1 MSLPLNMSTDAS
13 DKYQAARYN
22 MVEQQ
27 VRPWNLGN
35 EQVLELIGTMRRE
48 EFVPDGLQ
56 EMAFMDI
63 ELPLLGEDGEVAV
76 ANGHCMLP
84 PRVEARILQ
93 DLELKPSDNVLEI
106 GTGSGYMAALMSR
119 LAKQV
124 TTIEIEPALVELARA
139 NLHRANIKNVDVV
152 LDDGSNVK
160 AIGGSYD
167 VIVLSGSVYEVPQAL
182 LDKLNDGGRLIAF
195 TGDLPMMRTT
205 LYTRHGNKFEA
216 SRPWDIVVARLK
228 GFPEAERFKF

>member
-1 MSLPLNMSTDAS
+1 MSLPLNMSTNGS
-13 DKYQAARYN
+13 DKYLAARYN

-27 VRPWNLGN
+27 VRPWSLGD

-48 EFVPDGLQ
+48 EFVPEGLQ

-63 ELPLLGEDGEVAV
+63 ELPLLGDDGEVAV

-84 PRVEARILQ
+84 PRVEARVLQ
-93 DLELKPSDNVLEI
+93 DLKLKLTDNVLEI
-106 GTGSGYMAALMSR
+106 GAGSGYMAALMSR

-139 NLHRANIKNVDVV
+139 NLHRAHIKNVDVV

-160 AIGGSYD
+160 AIGGTYD
-167 VIVLSGSVYEVPQAL
+167 VIVLSGSVHEVPAAL
-182 LDKLNDGGRLIAF
+182 LEKLNDGGRLIAF
-195 TGDLPMMRTT
+195 TGNLPMMRTT
-205 LYTRHGNKFEA
+205 LYTRNGNRMEMTQ
-216 SRPWDIVVARLK
+216 PWDIVVARLK
-228 GFPEAERFKF
+228 GFPEAARFKF

>member
-1 MSLPLNMSTDAS
+1 MSLPLNMSTNGS
-13 DKYQAARYN
+13 DKYLAARYN

-27 VRPWNLGN
+27 VRPWSLGD

-48 EFVPDGLQ
+48 EFVPEGLQ

-63 ELPLLGEDGEVAV
+63 ELPLLGDDGEVAV

-84 PRVEARILQ
+84 PRVEARVLQ
-93 DLELKPSDNVLEI
+93 DLKLKLTDNVLEI
-106 GTGSGYMAALMSR
+106 GAGSGYMAALMSR

-139 NLHRANIKNVDVV
+139 NLHRAHIKNVDVV

-160 AIGGSYD
+160 AIGGTYD
-167 VIVLSGSVYEVPQAL
+167 VIVLSGSVHEVPPAL
-182 LDKLNDGGRLIAF
+182 LEKLNDGGRLIAF
-195 TGDLPMMRTT
+195 TGNLPMMRTT
-205 LYTRHGNKFEA
+205 LYTRNGNRMEMTQ
-216 SRPWDIVVARLK
+216 PWDIVVARLK
-228 GFPEAERFKF
+228 GFPEAPRFKF

>member
-1 MSLPLNMSTDAS
+1 MSLPLNMSTNAS

-27 VRPWNLGN
+27 VRPWSLGD
-35 EQVLELIGTMRRE
+35 EQVLELIVTMRRE
-48 EFVPDGLQ
+48 DFVPQGLQ
-56 EMAFMDI
+56 DMAFMDI
-63 ELPLLGEDGEVAV
+63 ELPLLGDDGEVAV

-84 PRVEARILQ
+84 PRVEARVLQ
-93 DLELKPSDNVLEI
+93 DIKLKLTDNVLEI
-106 GTGSGYMAALMSR
+106 GAGSGYMAALMSR

-160 AIGGSYD
+160 AIGGTYD
-167 VIVLSGSVYEVPQAL
+167 VIVLSGSVHEVPPAL
-182 LDKLNDGGRLIAF
+182 LEKLNDGGRLIAF
-195 TGDLPMMRTT
+195 TGNLPMMRTT
-205 LYTRHGNKFEA
+205 LFTRQGN
-216 SRPWDIVVARLK
+216 RMVMTQPWDIVVARLK
-228 GFPEAERFKF
+228 GFPEATRFKF

>member
-1 MSLPLNMSTDAS
+1 MSLPLNMSTNGS

-27 VRPWNLGN
+27 VRPWSLGDA
-35 EQVLELIGTMRRE
+35 QVLELIGTMRRE
-48 EFVPDGLQ
+48 DFVPQGLQ
-56 EMAFMDI
+56 DMAFMDI
-63 ELPLLGEDGEVAV
+63 ELPLLGDDGEVAV

-84 PRVEARILQ
+84 PRVEARVLQ
-93 DLELKPSDNVLEI
+93 DIKLKLTDNVLEI
-106 GTGSGYMAALMSR
+106 GAGSGYMAALMSR

-160 AIGGSYD
+160 AIGGTYD
-167 VIVLSGSVYEVPQAL
+167 VIVLSGSVHEVPPAL
-182 LDKLNDGGRLIAF
+182 LEKLNDGGRLIAF
-195 TGDLPMMRTT
+195 TGNLPMMRTT
-205 LYTRHGNKFEA
+205 LFTRNGN
-216 SRPWDIVVARLK
+216 SMVMTQPWDIVVARLK
-228 GFPEAERFKF
+228 GFAEASRFKF

>member
-1 MSLPLNMSTDAS
+1 MSLPLNMSTTSS

-27 VRPWNLGN
+27 VRPWSLGDA
-35 EQVLELIGTMRRE
+35 QVLELIGTMRRE
-48 EFVPDGLQ
+48 DFVPQGLQ
-56 EMAFMDI
+56 DMAFMDI
-63 ELPLLGEDGEVAV
+63 ELPLLGDDGEVAV

-84 PRVEARILQ
+84 PRVEARVLQ
-93 DLELKPSDNVLEI
+93 DIKLKLTDNVLEI
-106 GTGSGYMAALMSR
+106 GAGSGYMAALMSR

-160 AIGGSYD
+160 AIGGTYD
-167 VIVLSGSVYEVPQAL
+167 VIVLSGSVHEVPAAL
-182 LDKLNDGGRLIAF
+182 LEKLNDGGRLIAF

-205 LYTRHGNKFEA
+205 LFTRQGNRMVKTQ
-216 SRPWDIVVARLK
+216 PWDIVVARLK
-228 GFPEAERFKF
+228 GFAEASRFKF